1 MGRSMSALNV
11 VEMTKEFIAIPSP
24 NLPGDERAM
33 ASAVQGIG
41 QSLGIGSGIVVGAL
55 DTRPNVLI
63 DLDFGGGGRHLALSG
78 HLDTKPVGDARWDT
92 DPFVATI
99 DGDFMYGLGTC
110 DMKGA
115 VAAMLIAASRVA
127 SAGLKNGR
135 LTLVF
140 TADEEYGSRFGSRY
154 LAEEKLVQ
162 ADAIVIGEP
171 GGVRTDWDQL
181 NIVSRGIANLF
192 FDVEGDQ
199 GHSSLSQVRG
209 NVSATQ
215 EMSKLLLAF
224 ANSFTPSF
232 PKNDLGVSPTV
243 NAGVLISGGVGF
255 GVVPGLATFASDIRL
270 TPGMERADFESDLT
284 KFLAKEME
292 QNPRLRA
299 AYRFEEAPRDWLPP
313 TAVDSTHPVVASC
326 QKALLQVRGEESPL
340 SAFPG
345 TTDACWLQG
354 MLGIPT
360 LPAFGP
366 GMLERAHAANER
378 ISIRA
383 LEQSVDIY
391 EALIRDF
398 CEVA

>member
-1 MGRSMSALNV
+1 
-11 VEMTKEFIAIPSP
+11 
-24 NLPGDERAM
+24 
-33 ASAVQGIG
+33 
-41 QSLGIGSGIVVGAL
+41 
-55 DTRPNVLI
+55 
-63 DLDFGGGGRHLALSG
+63 
-78 HLDTKPVGDARWDT
+78 
-92 DPFVATI
+92 
-99 DGDFMYGLGTC
+99 
-110 DMKGA
+110 
-115 VAAMLIAASRVA
+115 
-127 SAGLKNGR
+127 
-135 LTLVF
+135 
-140 TADEEYGSRFGSRY
+140 
-154 LAEEKLVQ
+154 
-162 ADAIVIGEP
+162 
-171 GGVRTDWDQL
+171 
-181 NIVSRGIANLF
+181 
-192 FDVEGDQ
+192 
-199 GHSSLSQVRG
+199 
-209 NVSATQ
+209 
-215 EMSKLLLAF
+215 
-224 ANSFTPSF
+224 
-232 PKNDLGVSPTV
+232 
-243 NAGVLISGGVGF
+243 
-255 GVVPGLATFASDIRL
+255 
-270 TPGMERADFESDLT
+270 MERADFESDLT